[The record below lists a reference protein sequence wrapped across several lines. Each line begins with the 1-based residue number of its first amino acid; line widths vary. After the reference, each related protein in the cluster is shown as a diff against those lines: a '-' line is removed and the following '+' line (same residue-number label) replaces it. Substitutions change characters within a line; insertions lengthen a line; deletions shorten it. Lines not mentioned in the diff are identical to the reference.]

1 MRVLIF
7 VLGVFFTV
15 GIGQAFAD
23 TYEFYTYG
31 GYDAAVTAWNRV
43 ALIFSD
49 KEFSVLALTAII
61 LGALILF
68 YSLLLKT
75 AIGVN
80 ISLFRGWMV
89 PFIGSLVVVSA
100 LVLPKDKLVIYDPVL
115 NRGPQEISGIPK
127 VLALT
132 AYVTNKVERAFIKI
146 IDTLAI
152 DEYAKYERNAGGLSY
167 KITTDLFSS
176 LPPAKEYF
184 YKTAENYVKDC
195 ILFEIGRSGGGTINM
210 EKLLKGEI
218 TFLDAIN
225 LAKNPAVNTKYYDTD
240 GTEKVAD
247 CATAGNVLI
256 SYINQE
262 KNIGS
267 QTSLIFNHLRSACR
281 ASEVENV
288 ADCERLLSYAVNKI
302 ANAMSSGI
310 GPVTLD
316 LVWYQYIMT
325 TIAEDVFAKND
336 LSYALRT
343 FATRQT
349 MSTLWGLGQHANS
362 WIPVLKSVFTA
373 LAIGIS
379 PFVILLMATPLAGRA
394 LMVLF
399 GLYLWLLCWGVID
412 AAIFSFGNDFAVKF
426 APSLTNYGSGVGM
439 AFAMSLPSVSAKTVA
454 VFGAMRWAGLGL
466 ATFFTTMLVRF
477 GGTVLAL
484 AAGQIASSVPMSS
497 GASMGESLGARPLE
511 VAPGFT
517 SLPRATAETGMVLG
531 GTRPYLSS
539 LTSAERSRLFDSI
552 TKGAGFEDSLGKT
565 GFSRLFLG
573 HTLHHSL
580 GYSGTVGRV
589 ETMERVFGFSG
600 LVNLQPE
607 EKGYFYGKYSGNEKG
622 FLTATVAYGA
632 LKHMAK
638 RNFSNLSE
646 EDKRILLGGSVVSGL
661 IVAEKLLNQKVVD
674 VGEVGEGFYKVAVRT
689 DAGAVL
695 FSYDLKG
702 DKMTILEVSDLPQNF
717 KLDSKFIRDY
727 IKEKAAR
734 DIESIKEEWGI
745 VSRTSK
751 KSELGTIIDN
761 TYKREFSHSL
771 MRRLEDLIAKNKEF
785 AKMWRDFGMSAKEIY
800 GAVEGGI
807 SGSFPILPFIKAKIE
822 AKAGSRYSSKWG
834 EETSEQAIDR
844 FSNVLQS
851 AINESEAEASVKTFS
866 TMRRL
871 GYSIEDVVSYLKS
884 IGANKLADLAK
895 NVGISETAGSQLS
908 HALTTYFVNYWADKY
923 HEGDVFKAMRD
934 IGYKLASG
942 ETDKLYEEARKFLD
956 DKLKDDQFVREID
969 TALKNRELQIES
981 QINELEKK
989 VDNVVPSQTEI
1000 NPKELELVRKNT
1012 PLPLGVPQQ
1021 PGKKHSKSGIKFS
1034 EKETSNALEQNRKKV
1049 QQNVESS
1056 FRIYL
1061 EEWPKMSAKGTDKY
1075 KEKSLDAR

>member
-49 KEFSVLALTAII
+49 REFSVLALTAII

-127 VLALT
+127 ILALT

-247 CATAGNVLI
+247 CVTAGNVLI

-412 AAIFSFGNDFAVKF
+412 AAIFSFGNDFAVRF

-552 TKGAGFEDSLGKT
+552 TKGAGFEDSLGRT
-565 GFSRLFLG
+565 GFNRLFWG
-573 HTLHHSL
+573 SAQHWSL
-580 GYSGTVGRV
+580 SYSGTVGRV
-589 ETMERVFGFSG
+589 ETMQNVLRSSG
-600 LVNLQPE
+600 LINLRPE
-607 EKGYFYGKYSGNEKG
+607 EEGYLYGKYSNNEKA
-622 FLTATVAYGA
+622 FLTSIVLYGA
-632 LKHMAK
+632 LKHMA
-638 RNFSNLSE
+638 RQNFSNLSE
-646 EDKRILLGGSVVSGL
+646 EDKKVLLGGNVVSGL
-661 IVAEKLLNQKVVD
+661 IVSEKLLNQ
-674 VGEVGEGFYKVAVRT
+674 GAVSITEAGNFHRVTVKT
-689 DAGAVL
+689 DAGTAL
-695 FSYDLKG
+695 FSYSLK
-702 DKMTILEVSDLPQNF
+702 DDRMTLLEVSDLPQNF
-717 KLDSKFIRDY
+717 RLDSKFLKDY
-727 IKEKAAR
+727 VKDKAVREA
-734 DIESIKEEWGI
+734 EAIKEEWEI
-745 VSRTSK
+745 LYNTAK
-751 KSELGTIIDN
+751 KSELGKVIEN
-761 TYKREFSHSL
+761 TRRKEYIKSLAKRIE
-771 MRRLEDLIAKNKEF
+771 ELIGKDKEF
-785 AKMWRDFGMSAKEIY
+785 AEIVAKSGMSAHEL
-800 GAVEGGI
+800 AVQLGLGLPDKFPVKFGG
-807 SGSFPILPFIKAKIE
+807 GWK
-822 AKAGSRYSSKWG
+822 YSTRWS
-834 EETSEQAIDR
+834 EEERKQAMDKYR
-844 FSNVLQS
+844 NTLQS
-851 AINESEAEASVKTFS
+851 AIAESQAEALINTFS
-866 TMRRL
+866 TVERL
-871 GYSIEDVVSYLKS
+871 GYSIGDVVSYLKN
-884 IGANKLADLAK
+884 IGANKLAEIAES
-895 NVGISETAGSQLS
+895 VRIAEAAGTQLS
-908 HALTTYFVNYWADKY
+908 HALTTYFVKYWADRY
-923 HEGDVFKAMRD
+923 HEGDVFRAMRD

-942 ETDKLYEEARKFLD
+942 ETVKLYEEARKFLD
-956 DKLKDDQFVREID
+956 DKLKDNQFMHEIK
-969 TALKNRELQIES
+969 TKIENRES
-981 QINELEKK
+981 QISSQIANMKEKVEK
-989 VDNVVPSQTEI
+989 IVPHQAEI
-1000 NPKELELVRKNT
+1000 NPKEVKPIRQNT
-1012 PLPLGVPQQ
+1012 PSWKTPKEPDANI
-1021 PGKKHSKSGIKFS
+1021 PKSGIKFS
-1034 EKETSNALEQNRKKV
+1034 EKEVLDALEENKRKVKNRTEYSARKYIENVFKFSSDV
-1049 QQNVESS
+1049 DANEFKGKSVESVG
-1056 FRIYL
+1056 
-1061 EEWPKMSAKGTDKY
+1061 K
-1075 KEKSLDAR
+1075 